1 MSKELEDMNKEPSTK
16 SQIPQRIRK
25 IPNQTRK
32 PSPQKYS
39 NNHLKIKEDISIRTD
54 DPQKQIQIKINCQIN
69 SKKAKVT

>member
-1 MSKELEDMNKEPSTK
+1 MSKELEDMNKEPSAK

-39 NNHLKIKEDISIRTD
+39 NNHLKIKEELRTD